1 MNIYRESSFD
11 YTALNSIGAYGIC
24 QWLGE
29 RRVQLQEWC
38 NSHNLKYNTLD
49 GQLSYLQAE
58 FTVYTGCWTNAGVDG
73 FKKCTTAAEAGEY
86 FLRYFERPG
95 DSDIANRVSSMDS
108 DIAMVKGYLN

>member
-1 MNIYRESSFD
+1 M
-11 YTALNSIGAYGIC
+11 C

-29 RRVQLQEWC
+29 RKVQLQEWC
-38 NSHNLKYNTLD
+38 NGHGLKYNTLE

-58 FTVYTGCWTNAGVDG
+58 FTVYKGVWTNAGPDG
-73 FKKCTTAAEAGEY
+73 FRKCTSAEEAGEY

-95 DSDIANRVSSMDS
+95 STDIAKRINSMSS